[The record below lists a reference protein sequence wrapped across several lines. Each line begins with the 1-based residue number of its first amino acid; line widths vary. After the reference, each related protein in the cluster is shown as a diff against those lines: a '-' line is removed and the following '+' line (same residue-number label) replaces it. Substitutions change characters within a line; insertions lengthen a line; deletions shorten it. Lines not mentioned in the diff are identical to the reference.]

1 MDKIQKLFNELNK
14 YDRDFLIGII
24 NDLLENKEGLD
35 VAKIKNTDFYRVRKG
50 RFRII
55 FHRED
60 GIVID
65 SIKIRNENTYK

>member
-1 MDKIQKLFNELNK
+1 MDKIQKLFNKLDRDE
-14 YDRDFLIGII
+14 RDFLMEII

-35 VAKIKNTDFYRVRKG
+35 VAKIKNTNFYRVRKG

-60 GIVID
+60 AIVID